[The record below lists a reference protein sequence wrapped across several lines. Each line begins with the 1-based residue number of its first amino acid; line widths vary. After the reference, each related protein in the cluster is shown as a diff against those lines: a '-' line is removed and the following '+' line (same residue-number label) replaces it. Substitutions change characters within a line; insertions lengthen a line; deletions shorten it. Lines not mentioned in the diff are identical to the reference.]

1 MARLDPKK
9 RKRAFRLRLQHKTVA
24 AVARELKMA
33 PNTLR
38 KLERGWVDGKGV
50 RHRGWR
56 DELRRLWEEEEKKEA
71 LECGIALKEKRI
83 KAYDRLAR
91 QAVEVIEKSF
101 PNIVAKN
108 ASDIKALLSEVRELC
123 RLTSIELGQYRPG
136 GGPVVAVR
144 TDITLAEMQE
154 RYRAAQA
161 IEADVIP
168 PPRSGT
174 LISDIP
180 EENELEDAPD
190 EVGPIE
196 GEVLEEEE
204 VR

>member
-1 MARLDPKK
+1 MARLDPEK
-9 RKRAFRLRLQHKTVA
+9 RRTAFRLRLQHRSVA
-24 AVARELKMA
+24 AVARELRMA
-33 PNTLR
+33 PNTVR

-50 RHRGWR
+50 RRRGWR
-56 DELRRLWEEEEKKEA
+56 EELRRLWDEEEKKAA

-144 TDITLAEMQE
+144 TDITLADVQE
-154 RYRAAQA
+154 AYARSQ
-161 IEADVIP
+161 EVPVDEIP
-168 PPRSGT
+168 PPRAGT
-174 LISDIP
+174 LITDIP
-180 EENELEDAPD
+180 EEDELEDAPD
-190 EVGPIE
+190 EVGAIE

-204 VR
+204 VK

>member
-1 MARLDPKK
+1 MARLDPEKK
-9 RKRAFRLRLQHKTVA
+9 RKAFRLRLQHKSIA

-33 PNTLR
+33 PNTVR
-38 KLERGWVDGKGV
+38 KLERGWVDGKRV

-56 DELRRLWEEEEKKEA
+56 EELRRLWEEEEKKAE
-71 LECGIALKEKRI
+71 LECGIALKEKRVRI
-83 KAYDRLAR
+83 YDRLMR
-91 QAVEVIEKSF
+91 QAVEAIEKSF

-144 TDITLAEMQE
+144 TDITLAEMQK

-168 PPRSGT
+168 PPRAGT

-180 EENELEDAPD
+180 EEDELEEAPD
-190 EVGPIE
+190 EASAME
-196 GEVLEEEE
+196 GEVLEEEGA
-204 VR
+204 R

>member
-1 MARLDPKK
+1 MARLDPGK
-9 RKRAFRLRLQHKTVA
+9 RKKAFRLRLQHKSVA
-24 AVARELKMA
+24 AVARELQMA
-33 PNTLR
+33 PSTVR

-50 RHRGWR
+50 MHRGWR
-56 DELRRLWEEEEKKEA
+56 EELRRLWEEEEKKTA
-71 LECGIALKEKRI
+71 LECSIAVKEKRI
-83 KAYDRLAR
+83 KTYDRLMR
-91 QAVEVIEKSF
+91 QAVGAIEKSF

-144 TDITLAEMQE
+144 TDITLADVQE
-154 RYRAAQA
+154 AYARSQ
-161 IEADVIP
+161 EVPVDEIP

-180 EENELEDAPD
+180 EEDELEDAPD
-190 EVGPIE
+190 EVGAIE

-204 VR
+204 VK